1 MIDNTLLTDIF
12 NLKEL
17 KNKAE
22 AELNAVKEKINAID
36 AEISLKSGLLLEE
49 LTTNNMTTYNPE
61 NTDLIALKCSQKSFE
76 YYDES
81 KCILAL
87 HDAGYSNLV
96 KVKSTSSLDKNAI
109 KKAVKSD
116 NALLDLINA
125 HSGEKITEY
134 VIVTTLENYQKIQ
147 ERSNSNE

>member
-17 KNKAE
+17 KSKAE
-22 AELNAVKEKINAID
+22 AELNVVKAKINAID
-36 AEISLKSGLLLEE
+36 AELSFKSGLLLEE

-87 HDAGYSNLV
+87 NNAGYSNLV

-134 VIVTTLENYQKIQ
+134 VIVTTLENYQKMQ
-147 ERSNSNE
+147 ERSDSNE